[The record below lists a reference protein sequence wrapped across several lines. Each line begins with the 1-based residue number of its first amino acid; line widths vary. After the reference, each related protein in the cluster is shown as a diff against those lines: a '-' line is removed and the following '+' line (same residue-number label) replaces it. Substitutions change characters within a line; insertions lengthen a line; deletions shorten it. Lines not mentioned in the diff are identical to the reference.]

1 MRAMPLQS
9 TSKYGYL
16 SLINTANVKNV
27 IFDYN
32 FINHPFINFHFAA
45 SLGRK
50 RRVEKM
56 RERER
61 EFNKMV
67 KPAYAFIRQSE
78 LQNIFLTKNP
88 IGCSYR
94 NWIFHNKCAQQS
106 IAVLDR
112 NVSNQIQKC
121 KSLIFFSNSSSLS
134 RKAKPQEAT
143 T

>member
-1 MRAMPLQS
+1 MRTMPLQS

-61 EFNKMV
+61 ENSTKWSSQHML
-67 KPAYAFIRQSE
+67 SSDN
-78 LQNIFLTKNP
+78 QN
-88 IGCSYR
+88 
-94 NWIFHNKCAQQS
+94 
-106 IAVLDR
+106 
-112 NVSNQIQKC
+112 C
-121 KSLIFFSNSSSLS
+121 KIFFL
-134 RKAKPQEAT
+134 RKIQLVVLIVIEYSIISVHSKVLQFWIEMFQIRFKNANR
-143 T
+143 